1 MTGNQDSDLNNNLND
16 SEQEIEWRGEL
27 QKNAFDIDLRG
38 RFQMDQTAK
47 EKINLDSKELSKVN
61 SEVPTKMMS
70 TGEFQFGDGDQN
82 IQGDVKEKT
91 STQGIN
97 AFLNG
102 TNTINQTPVPLSP
115 LSRSGS
121 QGFQLKDNVAHL
133 TKINSYRE

>member
-1 MTGNQDSDLNNNLND
+1 
-16 SEQEIEWRGEL
+16 
-27 QKNAFDIDLRG
+27 
-38 RFQMDQTAK
+38 MDQTAK

-102 TNTINQTPVPLSP
+102 TNTIN
-115 LSRSGS
+115 
-121 QGFQLKDNVAHL
+121 
-133 TKINSYRE
+133 